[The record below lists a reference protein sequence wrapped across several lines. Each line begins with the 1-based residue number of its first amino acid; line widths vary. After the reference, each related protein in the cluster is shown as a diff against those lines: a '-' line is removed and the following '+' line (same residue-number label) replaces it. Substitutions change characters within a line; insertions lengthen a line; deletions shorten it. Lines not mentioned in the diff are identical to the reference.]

1 MNLNDEFEVPL
12 GVAETWA
19 VLTDIEKITPYLP
32 GIWLRE
38 VEDDKYQGVVKV
50 KVGPVTMW
58 YEGFARYLL
67 LDADAHRAVLKAEGG
82 EIHGQGNGS
91 ALVTATLSPSARG
104 TRVQVVTVLSIDGKL
119 AQFADDVLA
128 TVSRNLI
135 AEFAE
140 NMEFTV
146 LAAPKAAYRSTT
158 ELEGDRGSLLR
169 RLTPYL
175 TVAAVLFI
183 ARVVVYL
190 LRLWRRAVVDVL
202 RPFET
207 PTGRVGSEM
216 SPALGARL
224 SVSQLSGL

>member
-12 GVAETWA
+12 GVAEAWA

-38 VEDDKYQGVVKV
+38 VEDEKYQGVVKV

-58 YEGFARYLL
+58 YEGVARYLL

-91 ALVTATLSPSARG
+91 ALVTASLSPSARG
-104 TRVQVVTVLSIDGKL
+104 TRVQVVTVLSIDGRL

-128 TVSRNLI
+128 AVSRNLI

-158 ELEGDRGSLLR
+158 KSEGDRESLLR
-169 RLTPYL
+169 RLRPYL
-175 TVAAVLFI
+175 TVAAIVFI
-183 ARVVVYL
+183 AQITVYS
-190 LRLWRRAVVDVL
+190 LRLWRRAMVDVL

-207 PTGRVGSEM
+207 PAGRVGSEM
-216 SPALGARL
+216 SLALGARL
-224 SVSQLSGL
+224 SVSG